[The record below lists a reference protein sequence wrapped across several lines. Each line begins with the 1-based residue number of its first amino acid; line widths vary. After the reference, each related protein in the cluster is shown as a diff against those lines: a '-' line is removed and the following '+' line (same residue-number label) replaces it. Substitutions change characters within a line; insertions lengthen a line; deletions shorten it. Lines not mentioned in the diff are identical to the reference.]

1 MVNERN
7 QRKAEGWRVGRL
19 EGLLN
24 IYTSTHLTFK
34 KYTSNLLTF
43 QPSIHLHLYTSTLL
57 YLYPSKHP
65 TFLEDVRYQVF
76 L

>member
-24 IYTSTHLTFK
+24 IYTSTHLTFYK
-34 KYTSNLLTF
+34 KGFY
-43 QPSIHLHLYTSTLL
+43 
-57 YLYPSKHP
+57 
-65 TFLEDVRYQVF
+65 VF
-76 L
+76 NPKS